1 MDVSVVVPTRNRRA
15 LLSTT
20 LRSAL
25 RQERVDFEVIVV
37 DEASN
42 DDTAALL
49 SALDDHRVR
58 VLRHEVPRGL
68 SSARNHG
75 AEHARAEWLAFL
87 DDDDLWAPDKLFRQV
102 SAANEAGRDWAY
114 TGSVNIENGRIVR
127 SVPAPSE
134 EEVVATLPR
143 FPILPGGGSNVIV
156 RRETFTQVGP
166 FNPRL
171 ASGGEDWE
179 LWIRLAK
186 HGWPAGVRE
195 PLMAKRI
202 HSSNMF
208 GETDRIVRATT
219 VIQTLH
225 DTPIDWSRM
234 YPWLAERYLREGR
247 WLTALSMS
255 TKAAARGEVAGVAA
269 MLLPYVS
276 HRFRRTLGLHQES
289 PWIPSNREAAVAAAW
304 LQEFETILDDST
316 AA

>member
-1 MDVSVVVPTRNRRA
+1 MDVSVVVPTRNRSA
-15 LLSTT
+15 LLSRT

-42 DDTAALL
+42 DDTPALL
-49 SALDDHRVR
+49 SALDDRRVR
-58 VLRHEVPRGL
+58 VLRHEIPRGL

-87 DDDDLWAPDKLFRQV
+87 DDDDLWAPDKLCRQV
-102 SAANEAGRDWAY
+102 SAAKEAGRDWAY

-127 SVPAPSE
+127 SLPAPSE

-171 ASGGEDWE
+171 TCGGEDWE

-208 GETDRIVRATT
+208 GETDRIVQATT

-225 DTPIDWSRM
+225 DTPIDWGRM

-255 TKAAARGEVAGVAA
+255 TKAAAHGEVAGVAA
-269 MLLPYVS
+269 VMVPYV
-276 HRFRRTLGLHQES
+276 RQRLQRRLGLDRERS
-289 PWIPSNREAAVAAAW
+289 RMSSTREAALAAAW
-304 LQEFETILDDST
+304 LREFEPILDDST

>member
-1 MDVSVVVPTRNRRA
+1 MDVSVVIPTRNRSA
-15 LLSTT
+15 LLSRT

-42 DDTAALL
+42 DDTPALL

-58 VLRHEVPRGL
+58 VVRHEIPRGL
-68 SSARNHG
+68 SAARNHG

-87 DDDDLWAPDKLFRQV
+87 DDDDLWAPDKLFRQL
-102 SAANEAGRDWAY
+102 SAASDAGRDWAY

-127 SVPAPSE
+127 SAPAPSE
-134 EEVVATLPR
+134 EEVVAALPR
-143 FPILPGGGSNVIV
+143 YPILPGGGSNVIV

-166 FNPRL
+166 FNTRL
-171 ASGGEDWE
+171 VSGGEDWE

-225 DTPIDWSRM
+225 DTPIDWGRM

-247 WLTALSMS
+247 WLTALSTA
-255 TKAAARGEVAGVAA
+255 TKAAAHGHVVGTAEV
-269 MLLPYVS
+269 LLPYV
-276 HRFRRTLGLHQES
+276 RDRVRRTLGLRQR
-289 PWIPSNREAAVAAAW
+289 PRIPSDGGAALAAAW
-304 LQEFETILDDST
+304 LREFEPLLDDST

>member
-1 MDVSVVVPTRNRRA
+1 MDVSVVVPTHNRRA
-15 LLSTT
+15 LLART

-37 DEASN
+37 DDASS
-42 DDTAALL
+42 DDTAAFL
-49 SALDDHRVR
+49 SSLDDRRVR
-58 VLRHEVPRGL
+58 VLRHEVARGL

-87 DDDDLWAPDKLFRQV
+87 DDDDLWAPDKLYRQL
-102 SAANEAGRDWAY
+102 SAAKAAGRDWAY

-156 RRETFTQVGP
+156 RRETFTQIGP
-166 FNPRL
+166 FNTRL
-171 ASGGEDWE
+171 VSGGEDWE

-225 DTPIDWSRM
+225 DTPIDWGRM
-234 YPWLAERYLREGR
+234 NQWLAERYLREGR
-247 WLTALSMS
+247 WLTALHMS

-269 MLLPYVS
+269 VLLSHVS
-276 HRFRRTLGLHQES
+276 DRLRGTFGLQRGGPRVS
-289 PWIPSNREAAVAAAW
+289 SNREAALAAAW
-304 LQEFETILDDST
+304 LREFESIVDDAT

>member
-1 MDVSVVVPTRNRRA
+1 MDVSVVIPTHNRSA
-15 LLSTT
+15 LLSRT

-37 DEASN
+37 DEASS
-42 DDTAALL
+42 DDTPALL

-58 VLRHEVPRGL
+58 VLRHEIPRGL
-68 SSARNHG
+68 SAARNHG

-102 SAANEAGRDWAY
+102 SAARETGRDWAY
-114 TGSVNIENGRIVR
+114 TGSVNIANGRIVR
-127 SVPAPSE
+127 STPAPSE

-166 FNPRL
+166 FDTRL
-171 ASGGEDWE
+171 VCGGEDWE

-186 HGWPAGVRE
+186 HSWPAGVRE

-208 GETDRIVRATT
+208 AETDRIVRATT

-225 DTPIDWSRM
+225 DTPIDWGRM
-234 YPWLAERYLREGR
+234 YQWLAERYLREGR
-247 WLTALSMS
+247 WLTALSTS
-255 TKAAARGEVAGVAA
+255 TKAAAHGHAAGVAA
-269 MLLPYVS
+269 VLLPYVR
-276 HRFRRTLGLHQES
+276 HRLRRTLGLQ
-289 PWIPSNREAAVAAAW
+289 RENPRILSDRGAALAAAW
-304 LQEFETILDDST
+304 LREFEPILDDST

>member
-1 MDVSVVVPTRNRRA
+1 MDVSVVVPTRNRSA
-15 LLSTT
+15 LLSRT

-42 DDTAALL
+42 DDTPALL

-58 VLRHEVPRGL
+58 VLRHEIPRGL
-68 SSARNHG
+68 SAARNHG

-102 SAANEAGRDWAY
+102 SAANQAGRDWAY

-156 RRETFTQVGP
+156 RRETFTHVGP
-166 FNPRL
+166 FSTRFV
-171 ASGGEDWE
+171 SGGEDWE

-208 GETDRIVRATT
+208 GDTDRIVRATR

-225 DTPIDWSRM
+225 DTPIDWGRM
-234 YPWLAERYLREGR
+234 YQWLAERYLREGR
-247 WLTALSMS
+247 WLTALTMS
-255 TKAAARGEVAGVAA
+255 TKAAAHGEVAGVAA
-269 MLLPYVS
+269 VLLPFVS
-276 HRFRRTLGLHQES
+276 HRLRRTLGLQQES
-289 PWIPSNREAAVAAAW
+289 PRIRHDREAALAAAW
-304 LQEFETILDDST
+304 LREFESLLDDST

>member
-1 MDVSVVVPTRNRRA
+1 VDVSVVIPTHNRSA
-15 LLSTT
+15 LLSRT

-42 DDTAALL
+42 DDTPALL
-49 SALDDHRVR
+49 SALGDHRVR
-58 VLRHEVPRGL
+58 VIRHEIPRGL
-68 SSARNHG
+68 SAARNHG
-75 AEHARAEWLAFL
+75 AEYARAEWLAFL
-87 DDDDLWAPDKLFRQV
+87 DDDDLWAADKLFRQV
-102 SAANEAGRDWAY
+102 SAAREAGRDCAY
-114 TGSVNIENGRIVR
+114 TGSVNIENGRILR
-127 SVPAPSE
+127 STPAPSE
-134 EEVVATLPR
+134 EEVVAMLPR

-166 FNPRL
+166 FDTRFVC
-171 ASGGEDWE
+171 GGEDWE

-208 GETDRIVRATT
+208 AETDRILRATT

-225 DTPIDWSRM
+225 DTPIDWGGM
-234 YPWLAERYLREGR
+234 YQCLAERYLREGP
-247 WLTALSMS
+247 WLTALSTS
-255 TKAAARGEVAGVAA
+255 TKAAAHGQVAGVAA
-269 MLLPYVS
+269 VLLPYVR
-276 HRFRRTLGLHQES
+276 HRLRRTLGLE
-289 PWIPSNREAAVAAAW
+289 RERPRILSDRGAALAAAR
-304 LQEFETILDDST
+304 LREFEPILDDST

>member
-1 MDVSVVVPTRNRRA
+1 MDVSVVIPTRNRSA
-15 LLSTT
+15 LLSRT

-42 DDTAALL
+42 DDTPALL

-58 VLRHEVPRGL
+58 VVRHEIPLGL

-102 SAANEAGRDWAY
+102 SAARKAGRDWAY
-114 TGSVNIENGRIVR
+114 TGAVNIENGRIVR

-166 FNPRL
+166 FNTRFV
-171 ASGGEDWE
+171 SGGEDWE

-219 VIQTLH
+219 VIQALH
-225 DTPIDWSRM
+225 DTPIDWGRM
-234 YPWLAERYLREGR
+234 YQWLAERYLREGR
-247 WLTALSMS
+247 WLTALSVS
-255 TKAAARGEVAGVAA
+255 TKAAAHGEVAGVAA
-269 MLLPYVS
+269 VLLPYVS
-276 HRFRRTLGLHQES
+276 QRFRRTLGLQRES
-289 PWIPSNREAAVAAAW
+289 PRIPPDREVALAAAW
-304 LQEFETILDDST
+304 LREFESILDDST

>member
-1 MDVSVVVPTRNRRA
+1 MDVSVVIPTHNRSA
-15 LLSTT
+15 LLSRT

-42 DDTAALL
+42 DDTPALL
-49 SALDDHRVR
+49 SALGDHRVR
-58 VLRHEVPRGL
+58 VIRHEIPRGL
-68 SSARNHG
+68 SAARNHG
-75 AEHARAEWLAFL
+75 AEYARAEWLAFL

-102 SAANEAGRDWAY
+102 SAAREAGRDWAY
-114 TGSVNIENGRIVR
+114 TGSVNIENGRILR
-127 SVPAPSE
+127 STPAPSE
-134 EEVVATLPR
+134 EEVVAMLPR

-166 FNPRL
+166 FDTRFV
-171 ASGGEDWE
+171 SGGEDWE

-208 GETDRIVRATT
+208 AETDRILRATT

-225 DTPIDWSRM
+225 DTPIDWGRM
-234 YPWLAERYLREGR
+234 YQWLAERYLREGR
-247 WLTALSMS
+247 WLTALSTS
-255 TKAAARGEVAGVAA
+255 TKAAAHGQVAGVAA
-269 MLLPYVS
+269 VLLPYVR
-276 HRFRRTLGLHQES
+276 HRVRRTLGLE
-289 PWIPSNREAAVAAAW
+289 RERPRILSDRGATLAAAW
-304 LQEFETILDDST
+304 LREFEPILDDST

>member
-1 MDVSVVVPTRNRRA
+1 VDVSVVIPTHNRSA
-15 LLSTT
+15 LLSRT

-42 DDTAALL
+42 DDTPALL
-49 SALDDHRVR
+49 SALGDHRVR
-58 VLRHEVPRGL
+58 VIRHEIPRGL
-68 SSARNHG
+68 SAARNHG
-75 AEHARAEWLAFL
+75 AEYARAEWLAFL

-102 SAANEAGRDWAY
+102 SAAREAGRDWAY
-114 TGSVNIENGRIVR
+114 TGSVNIENGRILR
-127 SVPAPSE
+127 STPAPSE
-134 EEVVATLPR
+134 EEVVAMLPR

-166 FNPRL
+166 FDTRFV
-171 ASGGEDWE
+171 SGGEDWE

-208 GETDRIVRATT
+208 AETDRILRATT

-225 DTPIDWSRM
+225 DTPIDWGRM
-234 YPWLAERYLREGR
+234 YQWLAERYLREGR
-247 WLTALSMS
+247 WLTALSTS
-255 TKAAARGEVAGVAA
+255 TKAAAHGQVAGVAA
-269 MLLPYVS
+269 VLLPYVR
-276 HRFRRTLGLHQES
+276 HRVRRTLGLE
-289 PWIPSNREAAVAAAW
+289 RERPRILSDRGATLAAAW
-304 LQEFETILDDST
+304 LREFEPILDDST